1 MEGPTMVGLTVVGVG
16 WDRGLSWMRPWV
28 CVMGWGWLCWWV
40 KAIGCGFMVVGL
52 LGGGHRRGW
61 GGFGCGFVV
70 GSNWGWGSDRGCWG
84 GGFCGS
90 FVAVLWSVLVA
101 VCVVFFFFW
110 WLQVEVVVGGGCCG
124 CSCGCGYKWWAWKVQ
139 AMEVFRAN
147 IREREKLLGLCRGF
161 FFLVFGG
168 WRLRLWLVVVVVAV
182 VRGDEL
188 EILGHWDFES
198 KYQREGEASKLG
210 WERWRDSGRE
220 RQRESEK

>member
-1 MEGPTMVGLTVVGVG
+1 MVGLTVVGVG
-16 WDRGLSWMRPWV
+16 GDRGLSWMRPWV

-101 VCVVFFFFW
+101 VCVVFFFF
-110 WLQVEVVVGGGCCG
+110 GG
-124 CSCGCGYKWWAWKVQ
+124 Y
-139 AMEVFRAN
+139 
-147 IREREKLLGLCRGF
+147 
-161 FFLVFGG
+161 
-168 WRLRLWLVVVVVAV
+168 RLRLWLVVVAVAVAVAV
-182 VRGDEL
+182 VTSDEL
-188 EILGHWDFES
+188 EKFRLWRFLEQILERGRSFLVCAVGFFFWFLVVGGWGCGWWWWLWLWLEVMS
-198 KYQREGEASKLG
+198 LKSQAIEILRANIKEREKLLN
-210 WERWRDSGRE
+210 
-220 RQRESEK
+220 

>member
-1 MEGPTMVGLTVVGVG
+1 MVGLTVVGVG

-101 VCVVFFFFW
+101 VCVVFFFFGGYRLRL
-110 WLQVEVVVGGGCCG
+110 WLVVVAVAVAVAVVT
-124 CSCGCGYKWWAWKVQ
+124 SDELEK
-139 AMEVFRAN
+139 FRLWRFWEQ
-147 IREREKLLGLCRGF
+147 ILERGRSFLVCAVGF